1 MGYVEVQE
9 SVEHVKAWLDEAE
22 MTNEVGEA
30 METGERIELLVVG
43 MIVSL
48 CSHFIYTSLRS
59 WQIAGALFVCLF
71 VCLFFCLLPFFSS
84 SLMYKTKNENKRAV

>member
-1 MGYVEVQE
+1 MEVQE

-59 WQIAGALFVCLF
+59 WQIAGALLL
-71 VCLFFCLLPFFSS
+71 LFFFFLFTSFFLFLLK
-84 SLMYKTKNENKRAV
+84 YKTKNENKRAV